1 MKVSQLKLPEPPWV
15 CCWMCLEFTF
25 YCVCLCLCYKS
36 VNADIYA
43 YHKLMLGVFLYW
55 SLPYFLRHFLL
66 EPVAYYLGK
75 IVDKSQG
82 SSCLCLS
89 SVGNLSS
96 DPCVVRQVLFWL
108 SCLHSLINF
117 PSEFL
122 SLFQLSM
129 QV

>member
-1 MKVSQLKLPEPPWV
+1 MKVSQLKLPEPLWV

-25 YCVCLCLCYKS
+25 YCVCLCLCCAS
-36 VNADIYA
+36 VYADMYA

-55 SLPYFLRHFLL
+55 SLPYFLRQFLL
-66 EPVAYYLGK
+66 EPVVHYLGK
-75 IVDKSQG
+75 IVGKSQG

-96 DPCVVRQVLFWL
+96 GPCVVWQVLVWL